1 MALNTTL
8 CDPSAESIVDLAFA
22 GAYLARHPDA
32 TAWADLGTGEPGD
45 ARRERY
51 LAAASRMIGRAPLV
65 ADALAHGM
73 GWPRQAIGVPI
84 VGHPVE
90 FARVSEANGASVRS
104 DLLIGRDAA
113 ELVGGAARFDH
124 TGLFR
129 IDDFDPDTGELTLS
143 GEPVVAVD
151 EVFALVAPLPR
162 GVLEAACEQAI
173 HLAVSP
179 QAAAIAAANAGIES
193 LDVGGPGAGG
203 FRTRAIS
210 PFAEL
215 CFAARRLLR
224 REGLLRTAR
233 SVASGRA

>member
-1 MALNTTL
+1 MPLNTTL
-8 CDPSAESIVDLAFA
+8 CDPAAESLVDCAFA
-22 GAYLARHPDA
+22 NAYLARHPDA
-32 TAWADLGTGEPGD
+32 SAWTDLGDGEAGV

-65 ADALAHGM
+65 ADPLCTGM
-73 GWPRQAIGVPI
+73 GWPRQAIGVPVI
-84 VGHPVE
+84 GHPVE
-90 FARVSEANGASVRS
+90 FARVSAVDGSTVRS
-104 DLLIGRDAA
+104 DLFVGRDRP
-113 ELVGGAARFDH
+113 ELVGGAARFDRA
-124 TGLFR
+124 GLFR
-129 IDDFDPDTGELTLS
+129 INDFDADSGELELA
-143 GEPVVAVD
+143 GEPDVLPG
-151 EVFALVAPLPR
+151 EVFAIVAPMPR

-179 QAAAIAAANAGIES
+179 HAAAIAAAAAGIES

-224 REGLLRTAR
+224 REGLLRVAR
-233 SVASGRA
+233 SVESGRA

>member
-1 MALNTTL
+1 MPLNTTL
-8 CDPSAESIVDLAFA
+8 CDPAAESIVNRAFA
-22 GAYLARHPDA
+22 NAYLARHPDA
-32 TAWADLGTGEPGD
+32 TAWAELGDGEAGD

-65 ADALAHGM
+65 ADALSHGM

-90 FARVSEANGASVRS
+90 FARVNEVDGTSVRS
-104 DLLIGRDAA
+104 DLLVGRDRA
-113 ELVGGAARFDH
+113 EFVGGAARFDRS
-124 TGLFR
+124 GFFA
-129 IDDFDPDTGELTLS
+129 IVDFDSVTGELTLS
-143 GEPVVAVD
+143 GEPEIALD

-179 QAAAIAAANAGIES
+179 HSAAIAAAAAGIES

-203 FRTRAIS
+203 FRTRAVS
-210 PFAEL
+210 PLAEL